1 MGSLSI
7 LQGIFPTQETNPGL
21 PHYRRILYQLSHKGS
36 PPKASYFLASFLFLL
51 SFFSTSRSTWG
62 CPQLWPPHSAT
73 VPQDT
78 HGAPGVG
85 SGLEPGGAREASVL
99 LRGSFRLIW
108 SSPVSKH
115 FWLVPGQDSGHRFT
129 EGVMGDPVACGSSH
143 HDNWEKQSHVFIF
156 AAIPA
161 PLRQR
166 WYSVGQRMLAYV
178 LFWGLCGCVCLSL

>member
-21 PHYRRILYQLSHKGS
+21 PHYRRILYQLSHTGS
-36 PPKASYFLASFLFLL
+36 PPKASYFLASVLFLL
-51 SFFSTSRSTWG
+51 SFLSTSRSTWG
-62 CPQLWPPHSAT
+62 CPQLWLPRSAT

-108 SSPVSKH
+108 SSPASKH
-115 FWLVPGQDSGHRFT
+115 FWLVPGQDSRHRFI
-129 EGVMGDPVACGSSH
+129 EGAGLR
-143 HDNWEKQSHVFIF
+143 
-156 AAIPA
+156 A
-161 PLRQR
+161 PLHRGCHGR
-166 WYSVGQRMLAYV
+166 
-178 LFWGLCGCVCLSL
+178 LCCLWFLTP